1 MATQQN
7 QKKSDSQSQK
17 GGSQKESGKSGKNQT
32 KK

>member
-7 QKKSDSQSQK
+7 QKKNDSQSQK
-17 GGSQKESGKSGKNQT
+17 GGSQKDSGKSGKNQP